1 MPVYEQLT
9 RHDAIWQC
17 YPRCRYKPEWQ
28 RVQVGGAFTTQR
40 CIAVDQPRNMSSDE
54 SSDYYGSRPK
64 RAAAKRG
71 RKGRRGAF
79 RDDLGASHSSAGGPA
94 KVKLKVKTGGTNI
107 TGKRGVKGGYTITNV
122 SGKDANVP
130 PQWQGFA
137 DRELDSDTE
146 EPLVFEE
153 AFILRM
159 PIPTN
164 EDQVKE
170 LERFSDMVK
179 KREPMDEKDVWFK
192 FMDSRR
198 AVFNLGQTMY
208 NAKLVDLPCLI
219 ESQKTHDNRHVFK
232 TADISQ
238 VCTCIQHVFGSDPLL
253 TVNSCRCCLSSIR

>member
-1 MPVYEQLT
+1 
-9 RHDAIWQC
+9 
-17 YPRCRYKPEWQ
+17 
-28 RVQVGGAFTTQR
+28 
-40 CIAVDQPRNMSSDE
+40 MSSDE
-54 SSDYYGSRPK
+54 SSDDYGRP
-64 RAAAKRG
+64 RRGAAKKG
-71 RKGRRGAF
+71 RKGRRNEF
-79 RDDLGASHSSAGGPA
+79 GASTSSAGPA
-94 KVKLKVKTGGTNI
+94 KVKLKVKTGGDAI
-107 TGKRGVKGGYTITNV
+107 TGKKGVKGGYTITNV

-130 PQWQGFA
+130 PQWQGFG

-159 PIPTN
+159 PVPTN

-219 ESQKTHDNRHVFK
+219 ESQKTLDGKHVFK

-238 VCTCIQHVFGSDPLL
+238 VRLSFFENAVFPATNTPLCL
-253 TVNSCRCCLSSIR
+253 RRCCSSNTR

>member
-1 MPVYEQLT
+1 
-9 RHDAIWQC
+9 
-17 YPRCRYKPEWQ
+17 
-28 RVQVGGAFTTQR
+28 
-40 CIAVDQPRNMSSDE
+40 MSSDE
-54 SSDYYGSRPK
+54 SSDYYGGRPK

-71 RKGRRGAF
+71 RKVRRGGH
-79 RDDLGASHSSAGGPA
+79 RDDHGGSRGSAGPA
-94 KVKLKVKTGGTNI
+94 KVKLKVKTGGSTI

-164 EDQVKE
+164 EEQVKE

-192 FMDSRR
+192 FLDSRR
-198 AVFNLGQTMY
+198 AVFNLGHTMY

-238 VCTCIQHVFGSDPLL
+238 ASGT
-253 TVNSCRCCLSSIR
+253 SCEAT